1 MLVGRAVELPAWCQ
15 GILNS
20 PAPASMAATI
30 SAVMRV

>member
-1 MLVGRAVELPAWCQ
+1 MSAGRAVEVPLWGQ

-30 SAVMRV
+30 SAVMPV